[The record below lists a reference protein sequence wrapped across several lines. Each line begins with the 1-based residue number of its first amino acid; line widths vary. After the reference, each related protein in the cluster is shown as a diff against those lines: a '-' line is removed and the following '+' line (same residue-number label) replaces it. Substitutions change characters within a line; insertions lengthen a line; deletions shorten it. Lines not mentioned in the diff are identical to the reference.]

1 MVLLLCVMRQILKQ
15 EMSKKKKKFIFFL
28 LFRTIN
34 WKNSVDESE
43 RFLDGKNVPCVL
55 VENKC
60 DLLDQNQVNDVVS
73 LKGFANANNFVASFR
88 TSAKTGHNINESMSF
103 LIEHILQRLSTIT
116 SKDFSTDRNSVTL
129 DPTKHE
135 NVNNLREQQ
144 QHQGCC

>member
-1 MVLLLCVMRQILKQ
+1 MVLLLCVMLPILRQ
-15 EMSKKKKKFIFFL
+15 EMSKTKNNLFL
-28 LFRTIN
+28 FLFRTIN
-34 WKNSVDESE
+34 WKNSVDEAE

-60 DLLDQNQVNDVVS
+60 DLLDQNKVNDVVS

-144 QHQGCC
+144 QKGGCC

>member
-1 MVLLLCVMRQILKQ
+1 MWCDKSWNKKWVR
-15 EMSKKKKKFIFFL
+15 KKKIYFFL

-60 DLLDQNQVNDVVS
+60 DLLNQNQVNDVVS

-88 TSAKTGHNINESMSF
+88 TSAKTGYNINE
-103 LIEHILQRLSTIT
+103 
-116 SKDFSTDRNSVTL
+116 
-129 DPTKHE
+129 
-135 NVNNLREQQ
+135 
-144 QHQGCC
+144 